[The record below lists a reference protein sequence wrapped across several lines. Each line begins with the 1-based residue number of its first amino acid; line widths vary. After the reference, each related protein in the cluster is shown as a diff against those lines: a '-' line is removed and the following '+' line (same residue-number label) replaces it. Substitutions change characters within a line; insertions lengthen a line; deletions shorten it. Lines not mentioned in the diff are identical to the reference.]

1 MVNGAQGN
9 RILPGVPRTKETGT
23 ISVLLFFGVEMG
35 TSLSVAEEL
44 WSPKD
49 FYERIINTF

>member
-1 MVNGAQGN
+1 MVNGEQGN

-35 TSLSVAEEL
+35 TFLSVAEEL

-49 FYERIINTF
+49 FSERIINTF